1 MHHEQAVFNV
11 LCVELTGLSASRLA
25 DAEGLSAVVVAAA
38 GAIGVSTDAPP
49 MVRRGHQGVAVGL
62 LCRDGHVVLHTMPD
76 AGHCLVDI
84 VARAPLVASKGAD
97 VIARRLGA
105 SLG

>member
-1 MHHEQAVFNV
+1 
-11 LCVELTGLSASRLA
+11 
-25 DAEGLSAVVVAAA
+25 
-38 GAIGVSTDAPP
+38 
-49 MVRRGHQGVAVGL
+49 VGL